1 MPAPSA
7 RTRVARLPDRGHYD
21 PADIHAI
28 LDAAFLCHIGFILPS
43 DKAALGASEAMQP
56 AQPCVIPTL
65 FGRDND
71 HVFFHGS
78 AASRMLRTAAT
89 DIQVCMEVTLVDGIV
104 LARSA
109 FHHSMNYRSVVVF
122 GRAQIVTEDAQKR
135 RALEII
141 SDHIIPGRWQQVRQP
156 TAQELKATSVL
167 SLSLSEASAKI
178 RTGPP
183 KDDEA
188 DYVLPIWAGVLPL
201 HQTAGNLIPDPKL
214 PQAIPAPTNLK
225 PRS

>member
-21 PADIHAI
+21 PADIYAI
-28 LDAAFLCHIGFILPS
+28 LDAAFLCHIAFVLS
-43 DKAALGASEAMQP
+43 TESANQP
-56 AQPCVIPTL
+56 QPCVIPTL
-65 FGRDND
+65 FGRDGD
-71 HVFFHGS
+71 HVYFHGS

-89 DIQVCMEVTLVDGIV
+89 SVPVCFEATIVDGIV

-122 GRAQIVTEDAQKR
+122 GRAEIVTGDAHKL

-141 SDHIIPGRWQQVRQP
+141 SEHIVPGRWQQVRQP

-167 SLSLSEASAKI
+167 SLPLTEASAKI

-183 KDDEA
+183 KDEEA
-188 DYVLPIWAGVLPL
+188 DYALPIWAGVLPL
-201 HQTAGNLIPDPKL
+201 RQVEGELIPDPKL
-214 PQAIPAPTNLK
+214 LQGIPAPTNLK
-225 PRS
+225 PRGV

>member
-21 PADIHAI
+21 PADIYAI
-28 LDAAFLCHIGFILPS
+28 LDAAFLCHIAFILP
-43 DKAALGASEAMQP
+43 AEAESLTAQRP

-65 FGRDND
+65 FGRDGD
-71 HVFFHGS
+71 RVFFHGS
-78 AASRMLRTAAT
+78 AASHMLRTAAT
-89 DIQVCMEVTLVDGIV
+89 GVQVCFEVTLVDGVV

-109 FHHSMNYRSVVVF
+109 FHHSMNYRSVVAF
-122 GRAQIVTEDAQKR
+122 GHAEIVTEDAQKL

-141 SDHIIPGRWQQVRQP
+141 SDHVITGRWQQVRQP

-167 SLSLSEASAKI
+167 SLALNEASAKI

-188 DYVLPIWAGVLPL
+188 DYALPIWAGVLPL
-201 HQTAGNLIPDPKL
+201 KQTAGDLIPDPKL
-214 PQAIPAPTNLK
+214 RPGIPAPTNLK
-225 PRS
+225 PRA

>member
-7 RTRVARLPDRGHYD
+7 RTRVARLPERGHYD
-21 PADIHAI
+21 PAEIYAI
-28 LDAAFLCHIGFILPS
+28 LDAAFLCHVGFMLPAES
-43 DKAALGASEAMQP
+43 GAGASVAQNQ

-65 FGRDND
+65 FGRDGD
-71 HVFFHGS
+71 RVYFHGS
-78 AASRMLRTAAT
+78 AASRMLRTAASGV
-89 DIQVCMEVTLVDGIV
+89 QVCLEATIVDGIV

-122 GRAQIVTEDAQKR
+122 GYAELVTDTAQKL

-141 SDHIIPGRWQQVRQP
+141 SEHVIPGRWNDVRQP

-167 SLSLSEASAKI
+167 SLPLAEASAKI

-183 KDDEA
+183 KDEEA
-188 DYVLPIWAGVLPL
+188 DYALPIWAGVLPL
-201 HQTAGNLIPDPKL
+201 TQTAGALIPDPKL
-214 PQAIPAPTNLK
+214 PQSIAIPAHLK
-225 PRS
+225 R

>member
-7 RTRVARLPDRGHYD
+7 RTRVARIPDRGHYD
-21 PADIHAI
+21 PADIHRI
-28 LDAAFLCHIGFILPS
+28 LDAAFLCHIGFTLPADS
-43 DKAALGASEAMQP
+43 GEP
-56 AQPCVIPTL
+56 TPCVIPTL
-65 FGRDND
+65 FGRDGD
-71 HVFFHGS
+71 RVFFHGS

-89 DIQVCMEVTLVDGIV
+89 SVPVCFEATIVDGIV

-122 GRAQIVTEDAQKR
+122 GCAEIVTEDAQKL

-141 SDHIIPGRWQQVRQP
+141 SDHILPGRWQQVRQP
-156 TAQELKATSVL
+156 TPQELKATSVL
-167 SLSLSEASAKI
+167 SLPLNEASAKI

-188 DYVLPIWAGVLPL
+188 DYALPIWAGILPL
-201 HQTAGNLIPDPKL
+201 KQTAGELIPDPKL
-214 PQAIPAPTNLK
+214 APGIPTPQHLK
-225 PRS
+225 PRGV